1 MADAHQR
8 RNRQAKTILKSIQKV
23 LLTLYRETE
32 SSTTDRV
39 TRISMQC
46 QSSDARVRK
55 RALRLAVPVKPNPDQ
70 S

>member
-1 MADAHQR
+1 MAGAHQW

-39 TRISMQC
+39 TRISMQ
-46 QSSDARVRK
+46 SDARVRK
-55 RALRLAVPVKPNPDQ
+55 RTLRLAVPVKPNPDQ